1 MNLNELA
8 REVHQNAVEHGW
20 WNPEPSFPEII
31 ALCHSEL
38 SEALQAYRNGEPLVW
53 HACLTAPSQHACA
66 PVDPFYYGMYGDEEL
81 CAYINKEP
89 RGIAVELGD
98 CILRI
103 MDYFVGRGV
112 DTERQVERAL
122 KLGDTGHPFSD
133 EAFGA
138 MVASLHAGLS
148 SALLAAQSPI
158 PLDSVD
164 PEDWMALCIVGI
176 MDWAEN
182 KGLDMEAILREKLE
196 YNKGRPYRHGGKRL

>member
-38 SEALQAYRNGEPLVW
+38 SEALEEYRAGNRIRPGQPTPLRYYSGGGYN
-53 HACLTAPSQHACA
+53 ATAPTLICT
-66 PVDPFYYGMYGDEEL
+66 
-81 CAYINKEP
+81 EP

-103 MDYFVGRGV
+103 LDYFAGRGV

-122 KLGDTGHPFSD
+122 KLGDTGNPFSD

-138 MVASLHAGLS
+138 MVASLHTGLS
-148 SALLAAQSPI
+148 SALWAAQSPI

-176 MDWAEN
+176 MDWADN
-182 KGLDMEAILREKLE
+182 KGLDMEAILWEKLE
-196 YNKGRPYRHGGKRL
+196 YNKGRPYRHGGKLL